1 MQRIPDNYNWAKPGT
16 YPVRGHNWKVSKSLS
31 DTTIAQTVVN
41 GMKVRFE
48 AAWGDRAG
56 NLTIDQTRIAI
67 LVYDAT
73 QIAEPQKAA
82 RALVEEAFDAL
93 AAAIAVTV
101 SQEASREARSAA
113 KEQAAKSQ
121 ADAKVAEVTRKLR

>member
-16 YPVRGHNWKVSKSLS
+16 YPVHGHSWKVSKSLY

-48 AAWGDRAG
+48 AAWGDGAG

-67 LVYDAT
+67 YVYDAT
-73 QIAEPQKAA
+73 QISDLAA

-101 SQEASREARSAA
+101 AQEATREAGRLA
-113 KEQAAKSQ
+113 KEQVAKSK
-121 ADAKVAEVTRKLR
+121 ADAKAAEATRKLR